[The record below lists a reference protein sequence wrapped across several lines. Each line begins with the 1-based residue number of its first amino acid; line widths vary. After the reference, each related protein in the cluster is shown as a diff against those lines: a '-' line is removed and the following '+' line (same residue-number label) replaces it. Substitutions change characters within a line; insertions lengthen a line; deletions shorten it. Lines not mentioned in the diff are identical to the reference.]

1 MKNSINK
8 ILLLVLAGSV
18 VFTSCEKK
26 LTEYNPS
33 GLTLDVTYS
42 NAKGFET
49 LVNAAYSYSRFWYGK
64 EEGYS
69 LSEMGT
75 DIWTNGTGDVFPQ
88 LSRYDNLQGSN
99 TSALNVAWDNFYA
112 AIYLCN
118 TGLAKIADIP
128 DYTAAQKTTRE
139 AELRFLR
146 AFYYWHIVE
155 TWGGVHFTTS
165 ATTPGVIESTA
176 NKTPVETFYKQ
187 IFEDLDFA
195 VKNLPATIAD
205 YSKVTFPA
213 DYGRVTIPAAKAFL
227 ARMYLT
233 RGMNDQALAMASD
246 VIKNPNYSLLPKY
259 SDLWNM
265 ANMGLTKNKEVVW
278 AIDYSA
284 NLANNDAVSSAYP
297 TGHSRGS
304 NSGHMLFLQ
313 VYDQVN
319 GSILARDIPNGR
331 PFNRYM
337 PTKAFLDLFN
347 ENDDSRYQS
356 SFQTVWYCNKD
367 GRAVGNTFI
376 KDSFDYK
383 KGDTVC
389 FTSKNSLTAAAMNAK
404 KYTTYDMSRVYKA
417 DGTPSQRRFYVSL
430 KKFKDSTRTSA
441 NEAQSA
447 RDVFVIRL
455 AEMYL
460 IAAEAELNRGNKPAA
475 ATYLNAIRT
484 RAAIPGREAAMQV
497 TDAQVTLDFIL
508 DERARELAGEQLR
521 WFDLKRTN
529 KLIDRIKTQKM
540 NPDAAQYIKDYH
552 TVRPIPQSMIDAVT
566 NKDEFKQNDLYQ

>member
-1 MKNSINK
+1 MKSRINTV
-8 ILLLVLAGSV
+8 LLLVLAGSV
-18 VFTSCEKK
+18 VFTACNKK
-26 LTEYNPS
+26 LSEYNPS
-33 GLTLDVTYS
+33 GLTPDVTYS

-49 LVNAAYSYSRFWYGK
+49 LVNAAYTYTRFWYGK

-99 TSALNVAWDNFYA
+99 TSALNLQWDNFYA

-118 TGLAKIADIP
+118 TGIAKIADVP

-155 TWGGVHFTTS
+155 TWGGVHFTTE
-165 ATTPGVIESTA
+165 ATTPGVVEATA
-176 NKTPVETFYKQ
+176 NRKPVDTFYKQ
-187 IFEDLDFA
+187 IFTDLEFA
-195 VKNLPATIAD
+195 VKNLPEKD
-205 YSKVTFPA
+205 KVT
-213 DYGRVTIPAAKAFL
+213 DYGRVSIPVAKAFL

-233 RGMNDQALAMASD
+233 RGMNQQAADMAAD
-246 VIKNPNYSLLPKY
+246 VITSTKYGYTLQPKY
-259 SDLWNM
+259 ADLWS
-265 ANMGLTKNKEVVW
+265 MGNLKNKEVIW
-278 AIDYSA
+278 AIDYSS
-284 NLANNDAVSSAYP
+284 NLSNNDLATSAYP

-319 GSILARDIPNGR
+319 GTILARDVPNGR

-337 PTKAFLDLFN
+337 PTRAFLDMFD
-347 ENDDSRYQS
+347 EASDSRYQS
-356 SFQTVWYCNKD
+356 SFQTVWYCNKA
-367 GRAVGNTFI
+367 GRAVGNTFT
-376 KDSFDYK
+376 KDSADYK
-383 KGDTVC
+383 VGDTVC
-389 FTSKNSLTAAAMNAK
+389 YASKNTLTAAVMNTK
-404 KYTTYDMSRVYKA
+404 KYTTYDLSRVYA
-417 DGTPSQRRFYVSL
+417 ASGIPSQRKFYISL

-460 IAAEAELNRGNKPAA
+460 IAAEAQLNLGRKDLAV
-475 ATYLNAIRT
+475 TYLNSIRT

-497 TDAQVTLDFIL
+497 IESQVTLDFIL

-529 KLIDRIKTQKM
+529 KLIDRIKTKNL
-540 NPDAAQYIKDYH
+540 NPDAAQYIKDYQV
-552 TVRPIPQSMIDAVT
+552 VRPIPQSQIDAVT
-566 NKDEFKQNDLYQ
+566 NKDEFTQNQGYQ

>member
-1 MKNSINK
+1 MKNSISK

-26 LTEYNPS
+26 LSEYNPS
-33 GLTLDVTYS
+33 GLNPNVTYS

-99 TSALNVAWDNFYA
+99 TSALNLEWDNFYG

-118 TGLAKIADIP
+118 TGIAKIADIP

-155 TWGGVHFTTS
+155 TWGGVHFTTE

-187 IFEDLDFA
+187 IFTDLEFA
-195 VKNLPATIAD
+195 VKNLPTTTAD
-205 YSKVTFPA
+205 YNRSTLGLPA

-233 RGMNDQALAMASD
+233 RGLNDQALAMATD
-246 VIKNPNYSLLPKY
+246 VIKNPVYSLVPKY
-259 SDLWNM
+259 ADLWSMSN
-265 ANMGLTKNKEVVW
+265 LKNKEVVW

-284 NLANNDAVSSAYP
+284 NLSNNDASSSAYP

-319 GSILARDIPNGR
+319 GSILARDISNGR

-337 PTKAFLDLFN
+337 PTKALLDMFDEAN
-347 ENDDSRYQS
+347 DSRYQS
-356 SFQTVWYCNKD
+356 SFQTVWYCNKK
-367 GRAVGNTFI
+367 GRAVGNTFT
-376 KDSFDYK
+376 KDSADYAV
-383 KGDTVC
+383 GDTVC
-389 FTSKNSLTAAAMNAK
+389 YTPKNTLPASVMNAK
-404 KYTTYDMSRVYKA
+404 KYTTYDISRVYKA
-417 DGTPSQRRFYVSL
+417 DGTPSQRKFYVSL
-430 KKFKDSTRTSA
+430 KKFLDPTRTSA
-441 NEAQSA
+441 NEAQSV

-460 IAAEAELNRGNKPAA
+460 IAAEAELKRGNPDAA
-475 ATYLNAIRT
+475 AGYLNSIRT
-484 RAAIPGREAAMQV
+484 RAAIPGKEAAMQV
-497 TDAQVTLDFIL
+497 TGSQVTLDFIL

-529 KLIDRIKTQKM
+529 KLIDRIQTQKM
-540 NPDAAQYIKDYH
+540 NPDAAQYIKSYH
-552 TVRPIPQSMIDAVT
+552 TVRPIPQSQIDAVT